1 MLAAFT
7 NFLTSCNAIVLSPAP
22 AIAQSISI
30 AARDDLL
37 KCGRIVTQVC
47 LLELYFEKL
56 VYFPKVI
63 YFFDCCIDE
72 KVSSRLS
79 NNQ

>member
-47 LLELYFEKL
+47 HLKM
-56 VYFPKVI
+56 
-63 YFFDCCIDE
+63 
-72 KVSSRLS
+72 
-79 NNQ
+79 